1 MALLKNAIA
10 TPKSLIRISQLFET
24 MNKNTD
30 LGLLILRISVGA
42 LMLLHG
48 IAKLSGVS
56 FIEGMLEG
64 KGLPSFLAYG
74 VYITEIVAPI
84 LILIGYRTRLASLAI
99 IFGLLFA
106 TALVHSAD
114 IFSLNQ
120 NGGWELELIGLF
132 LLGALCLFFTGS
144 GKYAA
149 STTNNWD

>member
-1 MALLKNAIA
+1 LLRQ
-10 TPKSLIRISQLFET
+10 KSLKGTSQFFKT

-30 LGLLILRISVGA
+30 LGLLFLRISVGA
-42 LMLLHG
+42 LMLFHG

-74 VYITEIVAPI
+74 VYITEIIAPI
-84 LILIGYRTRLASLAI
+84 LILIGYRTRLASLAF

-106 TALVHSAD
+106 TALVHLGD
-114 IFSLNQ
+114 LFLLNQ

-144 GKYAA
+144 GKYAV